1 MAELKAQFP
10 DAVWDGMT
18 PNTWRK
24 TRHDSIDPTQDDWD
38 QIASE
43 LIATQVVV
51 SALGVS
57 VGTIPTLP
65 TDAGDYK
72 LHVDAEGVPT
82 WVALT

>member
-1 MAELKAQFP
+1 MAEIKAQFP

-24 TRHDSIDPTQDDWD
+24 TRHDSVEPTQDDWD

-51 SALGVS
+51 SALGVT
-57 VGTIPTLP
+57 VATVPAIPTGE
-65 TDAGDYK
+65 GDYK
-72 LHVDAEGVPT
+72 LHVDEDGLPS